1 MTFAYCVPLS
11 RVGRGVRGEGTVCAE
26 RAQPLTSA
34 PSSPALLPHPG
45 EGGASHKIQFDSFT
59 RFSFKE

>member
-1 MTFAYCVPLS
+1 MAFVFSVPLS
-11 RVGRGVRGEGTVCAE
+11 RVGRGVRGEGTECAE
-26 RAQPLTSA
+26 RSQHLTSA

-45 EGGASHKIQFDSFT
+45 EGGASHQIQFENFP